1 MHKRGLIILFAVI
14 IFSVLVYALDED
26 GDEYC
31 IEQTGTTASGAAR
44 PSELDCND
52 NNPAINPSITELA
65 GDGID
70 NDCNGIIDDACTDND
85 YDSYNSTGS
94 ANGVSCGGTANVDC
108 DDANIFVNPGATELC
123 SDLIDNDCDGDIDED
138 DSDCADAM
146 PATECTIDPDMTMW
160 INCDAEGINAANQ
173 GDTVYLVLWTEGC
186 DEDSSIKFNIYEHSA
201 GSESLEDTVT
211 ADSNDLFQI

>member
-1 MHKRGLIILFAVI
+1 
-14 IFSVLVYALDED
+14 
-26 GDEYC
+26 
-31 IEQTGTTASGAAR
+31 
-44 PSELDCND
+44 
-52 NNPAINPSITELA
+52 
-65 GDGID
+65 
-70 NDCNGIIDDACTDND
+70 
-85 YDSYNSTGS
+85 
-94 ANGVSCGGTANVDC
+94 
-108 DDANIFVNPGATELC
+108 
-123 SDLIDNDCDGDIDED
+123 
-138 DSDCADAM
+138 M